1 MVVGA
6 GFCSDGVQ
14 DGEEN
19 IKMAERP
26 DQILQKWEELKEA
39 KQQGDQILKLFAK
52 VERRGKPKS
61 SSKPKKKKK

>member
-6 GFCSDGVQ
+6 GFCSDGAH

-26 DQILQKWEELKEA
+26 DQVLRKWEELKEA

-52 VERRGKPKS
+52 VERRAKPKPT
-61 SSKPKKKKK
+61 SKPKKKKK